1 MSPPLRFQKMI
12 VEKSKCYKREIPEL
26 VQANIQNAEREAELE
41 GICLQPE
48 EIKNE
53 FKDLLFDPNTSKG
66 RLSLYQKS
74 LELQWS
80 QKFILGK
87 TLVEK
92 DEYHGEILLQQD
104 NIMLILHRILD
115 NQDEFTRRLG
125 IKLKPHEKLFD

>member
-1 MSPPLRFQKMI
+1 M
-12 VEKSKCYKREIPEL
+12 
-26 VQANIQNAEREAELE
+26 QANIQNAEREVELE

-53 FKDLLFDPNTSKG
+53 FRDLLLDPRTYRG
-66 RLSLYQKS
+66 RLSLYHKS

-92 DEYHGEILLQQD
+92 DEHHGKILFQQD
-104 NIMLILHRILD
+104 KVILILHRILD
-115 NQDEFTRRLG
+115 NQYEFSKRLG
-125 IKLKPHEKLFD
+125 MKLEPHEQLFD

>member
-1 MSPPLRFQKMI
+1 M
-12 VEKSKCYKREIPEL
+12 
-26 VQANIQNAEREAELE
+26 E

-53 FKDLLFDPNTSKG
+53 FKDLLPDPGTSRG

-104 NIMLILHRILD
+104 KLMLILHRILD
-115 NQDEFTRRLG
+115 NQAEFARRLG
-125 IKLKPHEKLFD
+125 IKLKPHE